1 MSKRLVDKVLGFIG
15 FEDET
20 YEEQVQAEPQ
30 DAFLRGKKGA
40 VVSLHT
46 QRQMRVMVSEPR
58 SFDDAQEIADHL
70 RNRRPVIVNLER
82 IETELARRVVDF
94 VSGAAYALNG
104 SVQKVGGGIFLFA
117 PNNVDIAS
125 EGKESEKGIFP
136 WTRGLKG
143 AE

>member
-1 MSKRLVDKVLGFIG
+1 MSKRLVEKVLGFIG

-30 DAFLRGKKGA
+30 DAFLRGKRGA

-94 VSGAAYALNG
+94 VSGAAYALSG

>member
-15 FEDET
+15 FEDDP

-30 DAFLRGKKGA
+30 DALLRGKRGA

-82 IETELARRVVDF
+82 VETELARRVVDF
-94 VSGAAYALNG
+94 VSGAAYALSG

-117 PNNVDIAS
+117 PNNVDIAA

-136 WTRGLKG
+136 WARG
-143 AE
+143 